1 MTFLTGC
8 GAVGSEAGSGA
19 CPPVVAYSLA
29 EQTQAAEEIAALPD
43 GALIVGWLAD
53 YALLRDQAR
62 GCR

>member
-8 GAVGSEAGSGA
+8 GAVDSEAGSGA

-29 EQTQAAEEIAALPD
+29 EQTQAAEEIAALPN

-62 GCR
+62 ACR